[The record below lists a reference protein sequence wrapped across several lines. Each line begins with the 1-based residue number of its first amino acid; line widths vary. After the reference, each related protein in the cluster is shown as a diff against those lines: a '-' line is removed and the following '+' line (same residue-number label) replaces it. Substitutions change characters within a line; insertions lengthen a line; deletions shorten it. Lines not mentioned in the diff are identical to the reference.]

1 MGMDHAIDVL
11 ASAMDRAVNDEA
23 GFVHG
28 SIGLLYQIAVEID
41 LDEIGGCHLVEQQP
55 EAIEQKMPGNARNP
69 RRNVGVDQIGPAE
82 MLDEPVARREIDAL
96 LPFSGIDVAL
106 CGSADG
112 GSDRRHARLLKS
124 TRFQSYRQPLQALPA
139 GLAASF

>member
-28 SIGLLYQIAVEID
+28 SVGLLDQIAVEID
-41 LDEIGGCHLVEQQP
+41 LDEIGGRHLVEQQP
-55 EAIEQKMPGNARNP
+55 EAVEQEMPRRARNP
-69 RRNVGVDQIGPAE
+69 RRNVRVDQIGPAE
-82 MLDEPVARREIDAL
+82 MLHQPVTRREIDAL
-96 LPFSGIDVAL
+96 LPLSGIDIAL

-112 GSDRRHARLLKS
+112 GRDRWHSHPLKS
-124 TRFQSYRQPLQALPA
+124 TRSQSYRQPL
-139 GLAASF
+139 